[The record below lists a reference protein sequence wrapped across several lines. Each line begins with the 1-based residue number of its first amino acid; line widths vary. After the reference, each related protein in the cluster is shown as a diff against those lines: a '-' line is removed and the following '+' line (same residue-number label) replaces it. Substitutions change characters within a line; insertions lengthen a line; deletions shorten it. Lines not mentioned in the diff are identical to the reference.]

1 MGKIIGIDLGTT
13 TSEIAYIENDEP
25 KIIPDCFGN
34 RIVPSVVGKK
44 EDNTVIVGQ
53 VAYNQLIPSPE
64 RTVAEVKRLM
74 GSDTKIN
81 MGEKEYMP
89 HEISSLI
96 LKELKKYAED
106 YLGEEVEE
114 AVITVPA
121 NFNNSQRKVTKL
133 AGEMAGLKVERI
145 INEPTAAAMA
155 YGINNADKE
164 EKILVYDLGGGTFDV
179 SILEMFEGILDVK
192 SSRGNDRLGGKDF
205 DSRIE
210 KYIEKEFER
219 IYNQNLYKN
228 LDVQNKLSIKLR
240 VKEAAINAKKELSN
254 QLSTTINIPFITVMD
269 NKPVS
274 ISIELKRE
282 KFNELTKDLVERTTE
297 KIDEALKA
305 ANLKAKDIDTVLLV
319 GGSSRIPAV
328 KELVESKFKGKI
340 ISGINPDEA
349 VAMGAAIQ
357 AGIKSNQITSEE
369 NLIITDKCSHNLGTS
384 IIKIGD
390 GKVINGAFDCIIP
403 IDSSIPCSKKK
414 LYYTAVDNQEEVR
427 VEVYEGNEELAE
439 DNMKIG
445 DFLLKGVPKARAGE
459 ESIEVQ
465 FDYDL
470 NGILEVKA
478 TIMSTGGSINK
489 IIDNFKLIK
498 LAQDALVDEN
508 LYERFKVDEWLEYDL
523 ASGVKSTVELAEKKI
538 KSAKIDKDDF
548 KYRKI
553 EKLLEELKLAV
564 IHDNEELV
572 EKYDEEL
579 TDILFEE

>member
-133 AGEMAGLKVERI
+133 AGEMAGIKVERI

-254 QLSTTINIPFITVMD
+254 QLSTTINIPFITVID

-282 KFNELTKDLVERTTE
+282 KFNELTKDLVERTTQ

>member
-1 MGKIIGIDLGTT
+1 MGRIIGIDLGTT
-13 TSEIAYIENDEP
+13 TSEIAYIENNEP

-44 EDNTVIVGQ
+44 EDGTVIVGQ
-53 VAYNQLIPSPE
+53 VAYNQLIPSPDK
-64 RTVAEVKRLM
+64 TIAEVKRLM
-74 GSDTKIN
+74 GSDTPIHL
-81 MGEKEYMP
+81 GDEELMP
-89 HEISSLI
+89 HEVSSLI

-106 YLGEEVEE
+106 YLGEEVVE

-133 AGEMAGLKVERI
+133 AGEMAGLTVERI

-155 YGINNADKE
+155 YGINNLDKE

-179 SILEMFEGILDVK
+179 SILEMFDGILDVK

-219 IYNQNLYKN
+219 IYEQNLYKGI
-228 LDVQNKLSIKLR
+228 DVQNKLSIKLR

-254 QLSTTINIPFITVMD
+254 QLTTTINIPFITVID

-282 KFNELTKDLVERTTE
+282 KFNELTKDLVQSTTE

-328 KELVESKFKGKI
+328 RELVESKFKGKI

-369 NLIITDKCSHNLGTS
+369 NLIITDKCSYNLGTS

-390 GKVINGAFDCIIP
+390 GKIINGAFDCIIP

-414 LYYTAVDNQEEVR
+414 IYYTAVDDQEEVR

-439 DNMKIG
+439 DNTKIG

-470 NGILEVKA
+470 NGILQVKA
-478 TIMSTGGSINK
+478 TIVSTGKSVNK

-498 LAQDALVDEN
+498 LPQDALVDEN
-508 LYERFKVDEWLEYDL
+508 IYERFEVDEWEGYKL
-523 ASGVKSTVELAEKKI
+523 ASGVKSTVELAERRINNSDLKNNEEKRKKI
-538 KSAKIDKDDF
+538 Q
-548 KYRKI
+548 
-553 EKLLEELKLAV
+553 KLLEELKLAV
-564 IHDNEELV
+564 IYDNEELV
-572 EKYDEEL
+572 ERYDEEL

>member
-205 DSRIE
+205 DNRIE

-508 LYERFKVDEWLEYDL
+508 LYERFKVDEWLDYDL

>member
-155 YGINNADKE
+155 YGIDNADKE

-305 ANLKAKDIDTVLLV
+305 ANLKAKDINTVLLV

>member
-155 YGINNADKE
+155 YGIDNVDKE

-254 QLSTTINIPFITVMD
+254 QLSTTINIPFITVID

-508 LYERFKVDEWLEYDL
+508 LYERFKVDEWLDYDL

>member
-44 EDNTVIVGQ
+44 EDGTVVVGQ
-53 VAYNQLIPSPE
+53 VAYNQLIPSPD
-64 RTVAEVKRLM
+64 RTISEVKRLM
-74 GSDTKIN
+74 GSDTKISL
-81 MGEKEYMP
+81 GKEKYMP

-106 YLGEEVEE
+106 YLGEEVVE

-133 AGEMAGLKVERI
+133 AGEMAGLKVDRI

-155 YGINNADKE
+155 YGINNSDKE

-192 SSRGNDRLGGKDF
+192 SSRGDDRLGGKDF

-219 IYNQNLYKN
+219 IYNQNLYKGI
-228 LDVQNKLSIKLR
+228 DIQNKLSIKLR

-254 QLSTTINIPFITVMD
+254 QLTTTINIPFITVID

-274 ISIELKRE
+274 ISIDLKRD
-282 KFNELTKDLVERTTE
+282 KFNKLTKDLVDKTTQ

-305 ANLKAKDIDTVLLV
+305 ANLKPKDIDTVLLI

-328 KELVESKFKGKI
+328 RSLVESKFKGKI
-340 ISGINPDEA
+340 ISCINPDEA

-357 AGIKSNQITSEE
+357 AGIKSNQITCEE
-369 NLIITDKCSHNLGTS
+369 SLIIADKCSYNLGTS

-390 GKVINGAFDCIIP
+390 GKVISGAFDCIIP

-414 LYYTAVDNQEEVR
+414 VYYTAVDNQEEVR
-427 VEVYEGNEELAE
+427 IEVYEGNEELAE
-439 DNMKIG
+439 DNEKIG
-445 DFLLKGVPKARAGE
+445 DFLLKGVPKAKAGK

-478 TIMSTGGSINK
+478 TIVSTGDSINK
-489 IIDNFKLIK
+489 IIDNFKLVK
-498 LAQDALVDEN
+498 LPQDALVDEN
-508 LYERFKVDEWLEYDL
+508 LYEKFKMDEWMDYDL
-523 ASGVKSTVELAEKKI
+523 ASGVKGTVELAQKRINNSKLEKDNK
-538 KSAKIDKDDF
+538 KN
-548 KYRKI
+548 RRI
-553 EKLLEELKLAV
+553 EKLLKELKLAV
-564 IHDNEELV
+564 IYNNEELV